1 MLDLRNKCYIDPY
14 DIEIYS
20 EQTYAEG
27 HGLIQIVS
35 ECILI
40 NEEKPQGEL
49 TIHFTDWNYGV
60 SINKADNVRIAKL
73 LHDLGFD
80 REFVENIH
88 DYAC

>member
-1 MLDLRNKCYIDPY
+1 MVSLKNKCYIDPY

-40 NEEKPQGEL
+40 NEEKPKGEL

-60 SINKADNVRIAKL
+60 SINKADNVRITKL
-73 LHDLGFD
+73 LHNLGFD
-80 REFVENIH
+80 REFVENIR
-88 DYAC
+88 DYSC